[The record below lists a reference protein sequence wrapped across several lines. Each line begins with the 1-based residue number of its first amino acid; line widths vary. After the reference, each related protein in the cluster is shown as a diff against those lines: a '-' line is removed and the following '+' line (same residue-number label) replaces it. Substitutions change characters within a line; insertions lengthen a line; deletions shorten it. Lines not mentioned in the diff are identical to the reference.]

1 MKAYVTAIIENYVR
15 EYEKTSATKWG
26 RPLVGFADA
35 AHPMLPELRVVADK
49 NHVMPQKVLE
59 DAAIVVCYFLPF
71 TRETA
76 KSNIGDG
83 HASPEWAR
91 AYEDTNALFTRLNAH
106 LIEQLEAR
114 GYRAAVSPE
123 ATTFDREVLMSRWSQ
138 RHMAWLAGMG
148 TFGLNNMLI
157 TDAGCCG
164 RFSSVVTN
172 LDVTPGAPL
181 TTENCLYKREGKCGV
196 CVRHCFS
203 GALTTEGYDRKK
215 CFGVCSE
222 NAAVYND
229 FGNSYAA
236 DAEGVIMDTGSEV
249 CGKCL
254 VGVPCAFGKPF
265 REE

>member
-1 MKAYVTAIIENYVR
+1 MRDYVTALITDYVR
-15 EYEKTSATKWG
+15 DHEKTSETRWG
-26 RPLVGFADA
+26 TPLVGFADA
-35 AHPMLPELRVVADK
+35 AHPRLGELREVAARD
-49 NHVMPQKVLE
+49 HVMPREVLT
-59 DAAIVVCYFLPF
+59 DATVVLCYFLPF

-76 KSNIGDG
+76 KSNIAGRLS
-83 HASPEWAR
+83 SPDWAR
-91 AYEDTNALFTRLNAH
+91 AYEDTNALFADLNAH
-106 LIEQLEAR
+106 IIEKLEAR
-114 GYRAAVSPE
+114 GYHAAVSPE
-123 ATTFDREVLMSRWSQ
+123 ATTFDREILMSRWSQ

-157 TDAGCCG
+157 TDKGCCG
-164 RFSSVVTN
+164 RFSTVVTN
-172 LDVTPGAPL
+172 LDVAPGAPL

-203 GALTTEGYDRKK
+203 GALTTAGYDRKK

-222 NAAVYND
+222 NAAVYRD

-236 DAEGVIMDTGSEV
+236 DARGEVLDTGSEV

-265 REE
+265 KEA